1 MGVLLKY
8 AIKNK
13 KGQYAGEGTVI
24 CCQMQDG
31 DKVEGTIKS
40 VTSCSRI
47 NLKDGRAIYIGN
59 IMDFSIK
66 DM

>member
-1 MGVLLKY
+1 MGVPLKY

-13 KGQYAGEGTVI
+13 KGQYAGEGTAI
-24 CCQMQDG
+24 CCQMQGG
-31 DKVEGTIKS
+31 DRIEGTIKS

-47 NLKDGRAIYIGN
+47 NLKDGRTIYIGN